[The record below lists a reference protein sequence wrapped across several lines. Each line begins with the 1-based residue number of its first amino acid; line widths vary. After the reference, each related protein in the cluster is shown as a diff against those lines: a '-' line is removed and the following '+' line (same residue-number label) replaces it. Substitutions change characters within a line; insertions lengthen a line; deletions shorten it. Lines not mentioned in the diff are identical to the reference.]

1 MFINYGNSP
10 ENKPDGNRNID
21 KSIVINSCGTYR
33 LVSQPKLLTCRPN
46 GRIDYQLIYIASGTG
61 YFYFDDDAPTRID
74 AGNMVLYRPREFQKY
89 IYFGKDRPAI
99 YWIHFTGSDI
109 DELLGRHA
117 IDPSVRIIAAGT
129 HPHYVHI
136 FERII
141 AELQLQQEYFE
152 ESVSLFFTQLVIA
165 AARFSHESMLDQT
178 SIFLE
183 EVIQATAYF
192 HEHYRENINMESY
205 IGSRCLGISS
215 FFRKF
220 KQYTGVTPLQYLL
233 DIRLSNA
240 RKLLETTD
248 HSVSEIASMVGY
260 DNALYFSRLFHKHT
274 GLSPREYKKSICA
287 DRFTPSDTSCP
298 TDHSS
303 PDYPEVP
310 L

>member
-10 ENKPDGNRNID
+10 DDKPDGNRNVET
-21 KSIVINSCGTYR
+21 SIAVNSCGTYR
-33 LVSQPKLLTCRPN
+33 LDSEPKLLTCRPN

-61 YFYFDDDAPTRID
+61 YFYFDGDTPAKIES
-74 AGNMVLYRPREFQKY
+74 GNMVLYRPEEFQKY

-109 DELLGRHA
+109 DKIFRRHG
-117 IDPSVRIIAAGT
+117 IDPSVRTIITGT
-129 HPHYVHI
+129 HPYYVQI

-141 AELQLQQEYFE
+141 SELQLQQEYFE
-152 ESVSLFFTQLVIA
+152 ESVSLLFIQLIIA
-165 AARFSHESMLDQT
+165 AARFSHESVLDKT

-192 HEHYRENINMESY
+192 HEHYREDINIESY
-205 IGSRCLGISS
+205 IESRCLGVSS

-220 KQYTGVTPLQYLL
+220 KHYTGMTPLQYLL
-233 DIRLSNA
+233 NIRLSNA
-240 RKLLETTD
+240 KKLLETTD
-248 HSVSEIASMVGY
+248 HSVSEIASLTGY
-260 DNALYFSRLFHKHT
+260 DNALYFSRLFHKHI
-274 GLSPREYKKSICA
+274 GLSPREYKKSISA
-287 DRFTPSDTSCP
+287 EESAPLSASRP

-303 PDYPEVP
+303 PDYPAAP